1 MCLQQKDDM
10 NLPDLIFRLFSFIGS
25 KRRVQLCVLF
35 FLMILSSFAEIVSLG
50 IVFPF
55 LAVLTDPESIYNSS
69 YILPLIKILRIESPS
84 ELLIPLTALFCSAA
98 LFAGILRL
106 ASLYVQTRLG
116 HAIGADLS
124 IDIYK
129 KTLSQ
134 PYSVH
139 ISRNSSE
146 VIAGIATKT
155 SNVIYYIVLPILNIL
170 SSILLI
176 ISIMGMLLFI
186 DINVALMV
194 FLIFGFIYLV
204 VVFITKKRLQIY
216 GDRVSSQQNKVI
228 KNLQEGLGG
237 IRYIL
242 IDSVQDIFAKQFRSS
257 DLSVRRGLA
266 NIQIISGAPRFI
278 IEALGMILIAS
289 IAYYLSKDQEG
300 LSSAIPLL
308 GAFALGAQ
316 RLLPVMQLLFSSF
329 SALRGGTATLRDVL
343 KLLDQKIPTKT
354 RIIHPM
360 TFDNTITLNNVF
372 FHYENDSKFILK
384 DINLQVNKGD
394 KIGIIGKTGSGKTTL
409 LDILMGLLE
418 PSEGE
423 FKIDSNLLDRHNT
436 QKWQNIISHVPQNIF
451 LIDGTVAENIAFGI
465 SKDEIDIQK
474 IERSI
479 EIACLEDML
488 TKFENGVDTKVGREV
503 HRFQVDKNSEL
514 ALQGHSIKEQK

>member
-1 MCLQQKDDM
+1 M
-10 NLPDLIFRLFSFIGS
+10 
-25 KRRVQLCVLF
+25 
-35 FLMILSSFAEIVSLG
+35 
-50 IVFPF
+50 
-55 LAVLTDPESIYNSS
+55 
-69 YILPLIKILRIESPS
+69 
-84 ELLIPLTALFCSAA
+84 FCSAA

-170 SSILLI
+170 EFVLLI
-176 ISIMGMLLFI
+176 ISIIGMLLFI
-186 DINVALMV
+186 DINVALIV
-194 FLIFGFIYLV
+194 FFSFRFYIFSSCFYY
-204 VVFITKKRLQIY
+204 KKKIANIY

-289 IAYYLSKDQEG
+289 IAYYLSKDQRVCPQQYLYLVHL
-300 LSSAIPLL
+300 LSE
-308 GAFALGAQ
+308 
-316 RLLPVMQLLFSSF
+316 
-329 SALRGGTATLRDVL
+329 LRDSSL
-343 KLLDQKIPTKT
+343 
-354 RIIHPM
+354 
-360 TFDNTITLNNVF
+360 
-372 FHYENDSKFILK
+372 
-384 DINLQVNKGD
+384 
-394 KIGIIGKTGSGKTTL
+394 
-409 LDILMGLLE
+409 
-418 PSEGE
+418 
-423 FKIDSNLLDRHNT
+423 
-436 QKWQNIISHVPQNIF
+436 
-451 LIDGTVAENIAFGI
+451 
-465 SKDEIDIQK
+465 
-474 IERSI
+474 
-479 EIACLEDML
+479 
-488 TKFENGVDTKVGREV
+488 
-503 HRFQVDKNSEL
+503 
-514 ALQGHSIKEQK
+514 